1 MDLLVKNAEGD
12 RHVPTY
18 QNAVSSSRKS
28 REMATSMFIP
38 CMMTAGGQSHDL
50 GSSLHF
56 GSHDPHTSP
65 THLAVSDV
73 LVVAAEGDQNVL
85 QLRSLWGK
93 ERHVS
98 DPRPEPGPRGAV
110 GPTPCPPIL
119 KCRLL
124 GRVRKRSNW
133 ICFSAEVW
141 ITTNEKPHAKS
152 QALLVNSAL
161 THRFPFGLEQRLVVT
176 VAFTSGCILHFLSL
190 AHQSVHQAGGGRGSN
205 DVIMKS
211 AFYDIMM

>member
-1 MDLLVKNAEGD
+1 MAARNLCKLYEEGRKGGRELYKRSMDLLVKNAEGD

-38 CMMTAGGQSHDL
+38 CMVTAGGQSHDL

-56 GSHDPHTSP
+56 GSYDPHMSP

-73 LVVAAEGDQNVL
+73 LVVAAEGNQNVL

-93 ERHVS
+93 ERRVS

-141 ITTNEKPHAKS
+141 IMTVEKPHAKS
-152 QALLVNSAL
+152 Q
-161 THRFPFGLEQRLVVT
+161 GLASQLSPDSPIPLWTGAEIGSNCCLYQRL
-176 VAFTSGCILHFLSL
+176 HPSL
-190 AHQSVHQAGGGRGSN
+190 L
-205 DVIMKS
+205 
-211 AFYDIMM
+211 